1 LEDISLGLLLEHPE
15 NSNFMGT
22 ELLKKLRRHIEGTG
36 SYEPLIVRPHPR
48 VSGRFEIINGHNRL
62 RVLRALNYQTVRCL
76 VWDADD
82 DQTRLYMATLNR
94 LCGSEVPERRAVLVG
109 ELLAN
114 FEADRLADLLPEGRK
129 RIQALE
135 RLYRLDLEESARQA
149 SPEENLEVP
158 VINAFML
165 DESHAKE
172 LDLALDLI
180 VNTEKRRLSRGQALA
195 RLARFYIQSHKP
207 ARRERA
213 CRLKQVGK

>member
-1 LEDISLGLLLEHPE
+1 MTDFHDRCGAYARSTGDKCRAPVVPGKRRCKLHGGL
-15 NSNFMGT
+15 S
-22 ELLKKLRRHIEGTG
+22 TG
-36 SYEPLIVRPHPR
+36 PR
-48 VSGRFEIINGHNRL
+48 
-62 RVLRALNYQTVRCL
+62 T
-76 VWDADD
+76 
-82 DQTRLYMATLNR
+82 
-94 LCGSEVPERRAVLVG
+94 
-109 ELLAN
+109 
-114 FEADRLADLLPEGRK
+114 PEGRK